1 MAFTSARA
9 ALFIL
14 SSFIALTF
22 SHATQGASSGED
34 VDQPTEGKDARRMI
48 SEEQEEEL
56 LDEESFGL
64 TVPAGAPR
72 PALIIVMVS
81 RSRRERRLFTK
92 LSLSF

>member
-1 MAFTSARA
+1 
-9 ALFIL
+9 
-14 SSFIALTF
+14 
-22 SHATQGASSGED
+22 
-34 VDQPTEGKDARRMI
+34 MI